1 MQEGSLLKKK
11 KKKKK
16 KKNLLFYIGEY
27 LINSVGIISGGQQRG
42 SAIHIEVSIIPQT
55 PLPSRP
61 KGSLLKTEIWR
72 SEAERSQMNLIF
84 LF

>member
-1 MQEGSLLKKK
+1 MQEGSLLKTNKQT
-11 KKKKK
+11 

-27 LINSVGIISGGQQRG
+27 LINNVGIISGGQQRG
-42 SAIHIEVSIIPQT
+42 SAIHIQVSILPQT

-72 SEAERSQMNLIF
+72 SEAE
-84 LF
+84 